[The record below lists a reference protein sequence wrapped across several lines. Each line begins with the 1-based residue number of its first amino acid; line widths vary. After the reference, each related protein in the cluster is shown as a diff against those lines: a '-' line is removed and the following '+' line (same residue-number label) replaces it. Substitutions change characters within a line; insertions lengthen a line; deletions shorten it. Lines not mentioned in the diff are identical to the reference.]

1 MQLVVATQNQG
12 KLKEIRRVLADS
24 GIEVIG
30 LDAFDD
36 LNVAE
41 EDGTTFHDN
50 ARKKAVAIAEQT
62 GQLCLADDS
71 GLEVAALGGKPG
83 VYSARFA
90 GEGASDQQNNELLL
104 KELAGVPE
112 AQRQGAFCCVM
123 ALCTPEGECQYFE
136 GRIEGRILTE
146 SIGDKGFGYDPLFYV
161 ESHGCTMAQ
170 LPLDEKNRISH
181 RGQALQK
188 LVVAVKSL

>member
-30 LDAFDD
+30 LDAFDA

>member
-1 MQLVVATQNQG
+1 MQLVVASQNQG

-36 LNVAE
+36 LTVAE
-41 EDGTTFHDN
+41 EDGETFHDN

-104 KELAGVPE
+104 KKLAGVPD

-136 GRIEGRILTE
+136 GRIEGRILAE
-146 SIGDKGFGYDPLFYV
+146 SLGSQGFGYDPLFYV

>member
-1 MQLVVATQNQG
+1 MQLVVASQNQG
-12 KLKEIRRVLADS
+12 KLKEIRSVLADS

-36 LNVAE
+36 LTVAE
-41 EDGTTFHDN
+41 EDGETFHDN

-104 KELAGVPE
+104 KKLAGVPD

-136 GRIEGRILTE
+136 GRIEGRILAE
-146 SIGDKGFGYDPLFYV
+146 SLGSQGFGYDPLFYV

>member
-90 GEGASDQQNNELLL
+90 GKGASDQQNNELLL